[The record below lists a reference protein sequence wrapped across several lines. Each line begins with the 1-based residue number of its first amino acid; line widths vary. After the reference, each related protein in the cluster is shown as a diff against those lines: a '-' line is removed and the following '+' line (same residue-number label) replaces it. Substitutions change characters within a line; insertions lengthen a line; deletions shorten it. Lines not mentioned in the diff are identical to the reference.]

1 MLSASMIRQFDVFP
15 NPLRDDRKEKP
26 FVVNVQ
32 HYLLDHL
39 ATRITGPL
47 IVRRS
52 VHEPSRIY
60 PQVTVAEDI
69 LYFDPTDLVPMPL
82 RFLKNPIA
90 NLEAESF
97 RIIAALDLV
106 FTGV

>member
-1 MLSASMIRQFDVFP
+1 MIRQFDVFP

-26 FVVNVQ
+26 FVLNVQ

-39 ATRITGPL
+39 GTRITGPL
-47 IVRRS
+47 LTKRS
-52 VHEPSRIY
+52 VKETSRLH
-60 PQVTVAEDI
+60 PQVTVAGDV

-82 RFLKNPIA
+82 RFLKKPIA
-90 NLEAESF
+90 SLESESF